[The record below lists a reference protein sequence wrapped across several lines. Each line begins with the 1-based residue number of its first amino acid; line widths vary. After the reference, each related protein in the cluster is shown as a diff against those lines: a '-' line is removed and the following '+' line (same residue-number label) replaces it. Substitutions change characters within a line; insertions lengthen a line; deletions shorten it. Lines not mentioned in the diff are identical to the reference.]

1 MRAYI
6 DILNEHNKKVDDLE
20 EGVKNAAVK
29 IAMGAAALVGATTA
43 DAKPSAVDPEIV
55 AASGDT
61 ARTRP
66 SKADAKADA
75 KAGKE
80 APKPSVDAKARAK
93 KFHLDLK

>member
-6 DILNEHNKKVDDLE
+6 DILNEHNKKIDDLE
-20 EGVKNAAVK
+20 EGVKDTAVK
-29 IAMGAAALVGATTA
+29 IAMGAAALLGATTA

-66 SKADAKADA
+66 SKADAKA
-75 KAGKE
+75 GKE
-80 APKPSVDAKARAK
+80 APKASVDAKARAK

>member
-43 DAKPSAVDPEIV
+43 DAKSTPVDAEIV

-66 SKADAKADA
+66 SDKDKS
-75 KAGKE
+75 KE
-80 APKPSVDAKARAK
+80 APKASVDAKARAK